1 MADAIALYC
10 FVAVD
15 KSDVS
20 LGNPFTRH
28 VVILQSLRRAANKKL
43 FSRFSASL
51 KLNQSNISVRPLSM
65 PSNPITS
72 EQMLNQLMNARW
84 MELHQHARDNVSFDG
99 KFHFQLF
106 TKKLNLVAIKS
117 LISKASSRRCAK
129 ANNVYRN
136 GNMVAM
142 STTWRGNKKSHRR
155 LVKCNFAVHH
165 RSTRN
170 FKFNGDFY
178 VSFEFFVW
186 DGNFLNVSA
195 TMAVTRN
202 NFPFRWL
209 DIK

>member
-51 KLNQSNISVRPLSM
+51 KLNQSNISVRPLPM

-84 MELHQHARDNVSFDG
+84 MELHQHARDNVSMENFI
-99 KFHFQLF
+99 FNFAQ
-106 TKKLNLVAIKS
+106 KKIKS
-117 LISKASSRRCAK
+117 RR
-129 ANNVYRN
+129 
-136 GNMVAM
+136 
-142 STTWRGNKKSHRR
+142 NKKSHLESFISEMCKGKQCLSKREYG
-155 LVKCNFAVHH
+155 C
-165 RSTRN
+165 
-170 FKFNGDFY
+170 Y
-178 VSFEFFVW
+178 VDDME
-186 DGNFLNVSA
+186 
-195 TMAVTRN
+195 R
-202 NFPFRWL
+202 
-209 DIK
+209 K